1 MSEIDQFV
9 CFSLSFARDFVK
21 NIARKLVNRIGYH
34 IGMFRRES
42 KFAKGVLNRWWIWT
56 GVPYPQ
62 ADFDRGVKIRKGGAK
77 STMTL
82 AFLSGSAPK
91 TCRFLVMTI
100 CKALRTCVWLHQ
112 ICLRWQILVA
122 VNSITTNDIS
132 HKLVFLKHEIQ
143 HSLDSNK
150 KGGLFHFSDIYIWT
164 VRDTSSIQRQ
174 GVIVNKVS
182 RCS

>member
-1 MSEIDQFV
+1 MSEIEQFI
-9 CFSLSFARDFVK
+9 CFSSSFARDFVK
-21 NIARKLVNRIGYH
+21 NIARKLVNRISYH
-34 IGMFRRES
+34 IGMFRS
-42 KFAKGVLNRWWIWT
+42 GVQICE
-56 GVPYPQ
+56 GGPYPLVG
-62 ADFDRGVKIRKGGAK
+62 FGRGFHIRKRISTGGSKSAGGAK
-77 STMTL
+77 SAMTP

-150 KGGLFHFSDIYIWT
+150 KGGLLHFSDIYIYGQFAT
-164 VRDTSSIQRQ
+164 PPQSKGKAS
-174 GVIVNKVS
+174 
-182 RCS
+182 